1 MTVKLIV
8 FKTLLSFHEHK
19 NISVKIKMLERKLGK
34 EFVIIDGA
42 NEVRDFGLKFIRP
55 KNKIFG
61 LINM

>member
-1 MTVKLIV
+1 MV
-8 FKTLLSFHEHK
+8 FKTLFSFQEHK

-42 NEVRDFGLKFIRP
+42 NEARDLGLKLIRP